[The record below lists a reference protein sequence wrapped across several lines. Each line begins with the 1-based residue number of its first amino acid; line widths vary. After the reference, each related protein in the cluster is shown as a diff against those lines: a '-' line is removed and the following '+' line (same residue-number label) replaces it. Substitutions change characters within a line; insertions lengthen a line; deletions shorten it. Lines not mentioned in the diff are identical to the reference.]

1 MDKCVA
7 SVLLVVV
14 ESVPLDQDLCVALG
28 RLYVAQKD
36 WFPDDEA
43 ILAIIQ
49 SAPPLHTFGEFHQLT
64 GQKFHRQ
71 LARRLADHGHIAE
84 ALSMLDERCDEPTF
98 TQTLLHY
105 HPYYPLSILVRYR
118 HVATMTALGY
128 PRDFRLFEIPL
139 ELASYTTCQSL
150 EMCNA
155 VKMLFRQMLE
165 EHPSRALG
173 RNVYKGLVCYYT
185 SDDFS
190 FFHLVL
196 AEAKAKN
203 ANIPVHEITLLR
215 HFQHDH
221 VYGYEAKVDAVLD
234 LHPIPEEAYQKLFEL
249 TPDLKDA
256 LSLLK
261 RAKLAGVRLD
271 PSEKVAASVA
281 QDSLDVYAMDL
292 LKESGL
298 LSDAAI
304 AGLANREN
312 RQAILKVVLRNKRW
326 CAFPQSI
333 EAMLREGPK
342 MWAWLSRVMVSKKS
356 SQEVVKQL
364 LQRGLVATALELLS
378 GRCDEGTF
386 TMVLLEAVK
395 MQQSETMVKRIRKKQ
410 AMMKSLGYKCKLR
423 LKKGKFELQ
432 A

>member
-1 MDKCVA
+1 
-7 SVLLVVV
+7 
-14 ESVPLDQDLCVALG
+14 
-28 RLYVAQKD
+28 
-36 WFPDDEA
+36 
-43 ILAIIQ
+43 
-49 SAPPLHTFGEFHQLT
+49 
-64 GQKFHRQ
+64 
-71 LARRLADHGHIAE
+71 
-84 ALSMLDERCDEPTF
+84 
-98 TQTLLHY
+98 
-105 HPYYPLSILVRYR
+105 
-118 HVATMTALGY
+118 
-128 PRDFRLFEIPL
+128 
-139 ELASYTTCQSL
+139 
-150 EMCNA
+150 MCNA

-173 RNVYKGLVCYYT
+173 HNVYEGLVCYYT
-185 SDDFS
+185 SDDF
-190 FFHLVL
+190 HLVH

-203 ANIPVHEITLLR
+203 ADIP
-215 HFQHDH
+215 HDH

-304 AGLANREN
+304 AGLANGKN
-312 RQAILKVVLRNKRW
+312 RQVILKVVLRNKRW

-342 MWAWLSRVMVSKKS
+342 MWAWLMVTHGQQKVKSRGG
-356 SQEVVKQL
+356 QAAAAAGPRGHCAGAPQWEV
-364 LQRGLVATALELLS
+364 
-378 GRCDEGTF
+378 
-386 TMVLLEAVK
+386 
-395 MQQSETMVKRIRKKQ
+395 
-410 AMMKSLGYKCKLR
+410 
-423 LKKGKFELQ
+423 
-432 A
+432 